1 MLQFFVPG
9 TARPAGSKQAFI
21 VRPTNGGKA
30 RAVVAD
36 TSGLEGKHWRV
47 QVQLSA
53 KAAGATILDG
63 AVVCHMEFVKLRPKD
78 HYTTKGVVK
87 PNAPEWPTPRPDCL
101 KLARA
106 IEDALTGVC
115 WRDDAQ
121 ICMEPLG
128 KRYQRTKDEPIGVHV
143 WVGKL

>member
-21 VRPTNGGKA
+21 VPGKNGAKA

-53 KAAGATILDG
+53 KAAGATLLEG
-63 AVVCHMEFVKLRPKD
+63 AVVCRMEFVRARPKD
-78 HYTTKGVVK
+78 HFTKGGDIK
-87 PNAPEWPTPRPDCL
+87 DSAPTWVTTRPDCL

-128 KRYQRTKDEPIGVHV
+128 KRYQRSRDEPIGVHI
-143 WVGKL
+143 WIGSL